1 MNILLAIINILF
13 NPFSFLIFIAFSFK
27 KNSYFFTKEA
37 TNVTKLKLVPYLCFY
52 SIYLIV
58 ILSLTYLCSLY
69 IDFNIWDVFVPKNLL
84 ISAVTWLIT
93 GFTLR
98 VYLKGMEGNIMGFI
112 FFPLLALSILT
123 LTVFSFFDVLSYQKL
138 LTLQLSELKINFWIR
153 LLIHSFCPFYIIL
166 FLTNNNVEKE
176 NPDWIAPLIS
186 SLILQVLFFS
196 INWVII
202 YLFGNSLTFSQFFGE
217 GETIIY
223 YIPMIGG
230 FLLFILFFIS
240 KIISTKKN
248 EQYKL
253 ETISYYVTFINFGL
267 IILEAINYLN
277 LISSSF

>member
-37 TNVTKLKLVPYLCFY
+37 TNVTKLKLVPYLYFY

-69 IDFNIWDVFVPKNLL
+69 IDFNIWGVFVPKNLL

-138 LTLQLSELKINFWIR
+138 LTLQLPELKINFWIR

-230 FLLFILFFIS
+230 FFLFILFFIS
-240 KIISTKKN
+240 KKISTKKN

>member
-1 MNILLAIINILF
+1 
-13 NPFSFLIFIAFSFK
+13 
-27 KNSYFFTKEA
+27 
-37 TNVTKLKLVPYLCFY
+37 
-52 SIYLIV
+52 
-58 ILSLTYLCSLY
+58 
-69 IDFNIWDVFVPKNLL
+69 
-84 ISAVTWLIT
+84 
-93 GFTLR
+93 
-98 VYLKGMEGNIMGFI
+98 MGFI

-138 LTLQLSELKINFWIR
+138 LTLQLPELKINFWIR

-176 NPDWIAPLIS
+176 NSDWIAPLIS

-240 KIISTKKN
+240 KKISTKKN